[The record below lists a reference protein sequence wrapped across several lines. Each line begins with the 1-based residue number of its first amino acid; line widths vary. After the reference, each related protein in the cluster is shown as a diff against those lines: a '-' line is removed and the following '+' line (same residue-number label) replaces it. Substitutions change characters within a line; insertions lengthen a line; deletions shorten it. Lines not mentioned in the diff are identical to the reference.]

1 VQSDLSEPVEVTLQV
16 ADTFERL
23 GIPYLVGGSL
33 ASSLHGIPRAT
44 QDVDMVAGI
53 GLRHVDGFVA
63 ALEGTFYVDADMIRD
78 AIRRGTSFNIIH
90 LATMFKVDVFVLGR
104 DELSREEMSRRQIHR
119 VGDPPER
126 ELFVA
131 SPEDVI
137 VQKLDWYR
145 KGGEISERQWND
157 LLGVLKVQGERIDVA
172 YLRRWSTAGG
182 TLDLLERALAQAG
195 LPG

>member
-1 VQSDLSEPVEVTLQV
+1 MQPALSEPVEVTLQV
-16 ADTFERL
+16 AEVFERL

-53 GLRHVDGFVA
+53 GLRHVDAFVS
-63 ALEGTFYVDADMIRD
+63 ALSGAFYVDAEMIRD
-78 AIRRGTSFNIIH
+78 AIRRGASFNVIH

-104 DELSREEMSRRQIHR
+104 DELSREEMARRQIHR
-119 VGDPPER
+119 VGGPPER

-145 KGGEISERQWND
+145 KGGEVSERQWND
-157 LLGVLKVQGERIDVA
+157 LLGVLKVQGKRLDIS
-172 YLRRWSTAGG
+172 YLRRWSNAGG
-182 TLDLLERALAQAG
+182 TLDLLERALGQAG
-195 LPG
+195 LAD